1 MLPAHRTLL
10 GPGQS
15 TNHHHQ
21 AALPMD
27 VHVGRQSFH
36 LNGLNELLS
45 SSDPEIPTVTYYSGI
60 IFSHTIWKVRKYIVY
75 IYIYICMCSAVYTA
89 FIGILSGI
97 YSVMTD
103 YLAFILAS
111 IWQSFWHSIWH
122 LIIFF
127 IHSGILFWHFL
138 SYFTFVQIFYPD
150 FCLAFY
156 RAIFL
161 KFSL

>member
-1 MLPAHRTLL
+1 MFPAHRTLL

-75 IYIYICMCSAVYTA
+75 IYIYVCALQSIRH
-89 FIGILSGI
+89 L
-97 YSVMTD
+97 
-103 YLAFILAS
+103 LAFFLAYT
-111 IWQSFWHSIWH
+111 
-122 LIIFF
+122 
-127 IHSGILFWHFL
+127 L
-138 SYFTFVQIFYPD
+138 S
-150 FCLAFY
+150 
-156 RAIFL
+156 
-161 KFSL
+161 